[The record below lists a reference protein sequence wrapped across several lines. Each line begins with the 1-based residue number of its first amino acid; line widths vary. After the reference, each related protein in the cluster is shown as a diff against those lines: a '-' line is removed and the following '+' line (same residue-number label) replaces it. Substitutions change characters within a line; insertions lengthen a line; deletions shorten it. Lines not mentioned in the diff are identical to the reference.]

1 MKVVRIG
8 VIGVGNMGA
17 AHVKSI
23 VEGNVPEAVVT
34 AVADVNEERLCA
46 IKATYKDAFA
56 YFNNAEDLLDS
67 GLVDAV
73 IIATPHYDHPPLAI
87 AAFSR
92 GLHVLSE
99 KPTGVYTRQVREMNE
114 AADKAG
120 VKFGVNFCQRTTAA
134 YRWIKETVASGKYGR
149 IRRIVW
155 HVTKWYRSQG
165 YYNSGAWRATWA
177 GEGGGVLLNQCPHNL
192 DLWQWICGMP
202 VKVRAF
208 CHVGKWHDVEIE
220 DDVTAYME
228 YENGAIGVFIT
239 STGDAPGTN
248 RLEIVMDGA
257 TIISEDRDKVTLVE
271 LSEPEPEFSKKTTD
285 GTYENFAQPGRTVI
299 TPTLPDPIP
308 GTPSEGVI
316 SAFVASILH
325 DTPMLADGKEGI
337 KSLTLSNAMYLSSWL
352 DSEIVLPIDEDL
364 YYEELSKRIAT
375 SRLKSSKSVY
385 TDDIAKTYN
394 K

>member
-1 MKVVRIG
+1 MEKVRVG
-8 VIGVGNMGA
+8 VIGVGNMGG

-23 VEGNVPEAVVT
+23 MEGKIADAVVT
-34 AVADVNEERLCA
+34 AVADINPDRLRLM
-46 IKATYKDAFA
+46 KETYEGAFA
-56 YFNNAEDLLDS
+56 CFDTSEELLDS
-67 GLVDAV
+67 GLVDAI
-73 IIATPHYDHPPLAI
+73 IIATPHYDHPSLAI

-120 VKFGVNFCQRTTAA
+120 VKFGVNFCQRTVSS
-134 YRWIKETVASGKYGR
+134 YRWIKEAVDSGKYGR
-149 IRRIVW
+149 IRRVVW
-155 HVTKWYRSQG
+155 HITKWYRSQG

-192 DLWQWICGMP
+192 DLLQWFCGMP
-202 VKVRAF
+202 VKLRAF
-208 CHVGKWHDVEIE
+208 CHVAKWHDVEIE

-228 YENGAIGVFIT
+228 YANGATGVFIT

-257 TIISEDRDKVTLVE
+257 TIIGEDRDKVTLIE
-271 LSEPEPEFSKKTTD
+271 LDEPEPIFSAKTAD
-285 GTYENFAQPGRTVI
+285 GTYENFAQPQKTVI
-299 TPTLPDPIP
+299 TPTLPDPMP
-308 GTPSEGVI
+308 GTASEGVI
-316 SAFVASILH
+316 SAFIASILH
-325 DTPMLADGKEGI
+325 DTPMVADGREGI

-352 DSEIVLPIDEDL
+352 DRDIVLPVDEDL
-364 YYEELSKRIAT
+364 FYEELKKRIAT
-375 SRLKSSKSVY
+375 SKHKTTKAVY
-385 TDDIAKTYN
+385 TDDISKTYS